1 MAIADGKRIVIE
13 FDLPLVGDPSG
24 NADKFTVTV
33 PTLPYGYGGSTAEE
47 TCTVTAVEP
56 YTGIN
61 TALDLSAGTL
71 TDTVCAGGILSLR
84 EVNED
89 K

>member
-24 NADKFTVTV
+24 NADKFTVTAA
-33 PTLPYGYGGSTAEE
+33 TLPYGYGGSTNEE
-47 TCTVTAVEP
+47 ACTVIAVTP
-56 YTGIN
+56 YTGLVQGI
-61 TALDLSAGTL
+61 DLADGTL

-89 K
+89 E

>member
-1 MAIADGKRIVIE
+1 MAKSDGRRIVIE

-33 PTLPYGYGGSTAEE
+33 PTLPYGYGGSAAEE

-56 YTGIN
+56 YTGISA
-61 TALDLSAGTL
+61 TLDLSSGTL
-71 TDTVCAGGILSLR
+71 ADTVYSGGKIILG
-84 EVNED
+84 EAD
-89 K
+89 DG

>member
-1 MAIADGKRIVIE
+1 MAKTDGKRIVIK

-47 TCTVTAVEP
+47 TCTVTAVES
-56 YTGIN
+56 YIGIN
-61 TALDLSAGTL
+61 EAVDLSAGMMEN
-71 TDTVCAGGILSLR
+71 TVYSGGILILAP
-84 EVNED
+84 EE
-89 K
+89 